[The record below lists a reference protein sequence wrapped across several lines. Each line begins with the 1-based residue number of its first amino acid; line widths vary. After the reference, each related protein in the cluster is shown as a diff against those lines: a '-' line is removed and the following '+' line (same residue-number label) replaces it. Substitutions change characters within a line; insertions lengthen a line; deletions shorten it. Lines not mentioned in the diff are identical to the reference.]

1 MDILLKNV
9 HIIHPESA
17 YHQQILDILVKDG
30 IISAIGHSL
39 SANEKTQV
47 ISHEGLH
54 VSIGFLDIGTQVGD
68 PGYEHR
74 ETFQS
79 ATLSASRGGY
89 TALAVAP
96 NALPVVH
103 SKSEVAYI
111 RKSTAGGIVDFL
123 PIGAVSQNANS
134 QEISEMYDMHTAGA
148 VAFSDGKNSLA
159 HSGLMVRALQYVQPF
174 NGLII
179 NHPHDAVMAEGGQ
192 MHEGRMSTM
201 LGMKGIPAIAEEL
214 MLQRDIELCA
224 YTNGRLLVQ
233 NISTKRSVELIR
245 EAKKRGLQ
253 ITASVAAMNLYFT
266 DEALAEFDSNLKVNP
281 PLRGLEDKKALKK
294 GLKDGTIDLITSNH
308 VPLDEESKN
317 LEFPY
322 AKFGAVS
329 LDATFAAIMTHT
341 NSTAEQV
348 CEKLAFAPRRILN
361 LDIPKIE
368 VGAQANLCFF
378 DPLEKWTYTAKD
390 NFSKSKNTPWI
401 GCAFVG
407 KVLGTIHNGQMS
419 LMMNVE

>member
-1 MDILLKNV
+1 MDILLKNAR
-9 HIIHPESA
+9 IIHPESA
-17 YHQQILDILVKDG
+17 FHQQMVDIFIQNG
-30 IISAIGHSL
+30 IIMAIGQNL
-39 SANEKTQV
+39 SANEQTQ
-47 ISHEGLH
+47 IINHEGLH
-54 VSIGFLDIGTQVGD
+54 VTIGFLDIGTQVGD

-79 ATLSASRGGY
+79 ATLCASKGGY

-103 SKSEVAYI
+103 SKSEVSYI
-111 RKSTAGGIVDFL
+111 KKSTADGIVDFL
-123 PIGAVSQNANS
+123 PIGAISQNAKG

-201 LGMKGIPAIAEEL
+201 LGMKGVPAIAEEL
-214 MLQRDIELCA
+214 MLHRDIELCA

-233 NISTKRSVELIR
+233 NISTKRSVELVR

-253 ITASVAAMNLYFT
+253 ITASVAVLNLCFT
-266 DEALAEFDSNLKVNP
+266 DDALSEFDTNFKINP

-294 GLKDGTIDLITSNH
+294 GLKDGTIDFITSNH

-317 LEFPY
+317 LEYPY

-329 LDATFAAIMTHT
+329 LDATFATAMTHT
-341 NSTAEQV
+341 GADVELI
-348 CEKLAFAPRRILN
+348 CEKLAFAPRRVLN
-361 LDIPKIE
+361 LGIPKIE

-378 DPLEKWTYTAKD
+378 DPNLKWTYSAAD

-401 GCAFVG
+401 GSILQG
-407 KVLGTIHNGQMS
+407 KVLGTIHNGQIS
-419 LMMNVE
+419 NE